1 MHNWSARSISNTCID
16 TREILDK
23 GEHDIIN
30 YRLWKK
36 SLKLLTYSSRTQY
49 NLQCGQTGKSIECVF
64 INVSDP
70 VEG

>member
-1 MHNWSARSISNTCID
+1 MHVNLKSAQSLTNWSARSISNTCID

-36 SLKLLTYSSRTQY
+36 SLKLLTYSSRTQCL
-49 NLQCGQTGKSIECVF
+49 NF
-64 INVSDP
+64 
-70 VEG
+70 